1 MPRDNAS
8 SPGLTVTIGQYT
20 SAGRKPANQDFIGA
34 LVPEGPTRLLKGI
47 TLAVADGISSSPVSR
62 EAAETAVKSLLT
74 DYYCT
79 SDAWTV
85 KIAASR
91 VIAAT
96 NSWLHGMNRAAR
108 IGDMDR
114 GHVCTLSALILK
126 GRHAHVLHV
135 GDSRIW
141 RISGGALEPLTE
153 DHRVTLSSVESY
165 LGRAMG
171 ADAAVEIDY
180 SRLNLAAGDVFVLTT
195 DGVHDHWQPRQV
207 TQVVRESETL
217 DAAAEAIAIA
227 ALDAGSADNLSIQIV
242 RVEALH
248 AADAS
253 DILAEST
260 SLSVP
265 PLPRVGGVLDGFR
278 ILRQIH
284 TNHRSHIFLAAA
296 PDGEKVALKI
306 PATDA
311 KEDPAWL
318 RRFLMEEWIARRL
331 DSPHVLKAAEAPGAR
346 SGLYVL
352 NEYIEGQTLR
362 QRMHDGGP
370 PSLTEFRDIMSQA
383 IRGVRAFHRKQMLH
397 QDLRPENLM
406 IDAEGTLKI
415 IDFGATRVAGVQ
427 EALPDLGEEIL
438 GTLQYTA
445 PEYFSGDPVG
455 PRSDQFSLG
464 VIAYE
469 MLTGRLPYGADVGR
483 VRNRRDVAR
492 LKYRSACEGRNNV
505 PDWIDAALR
514 RATHPDPTRRFAALS
529 EFEAALR
536 EPGEPGSSRHRP
548 LAERHPVR
556 FWQGV
561 SAMLALAC
569 LALLLT
575 R

>member
-1 MPRDNAS
+1 MPRDSATITN
-8 SPGLTVTIGQYT
+8 LTVSIGQYST
-20 SAGRKPANQDFIGA
+20 AGRKETNQDFSDA
-34 LVPEGPTRLLKGI
+34 RVPEGNALLLKGV
-47 TLAVADGISSSPVSR
+47 TLAIADGISTSPVSR
-62 EAAETAVKSLLT
+62 EAAEIAVKSLLT

-96 NSWLHGMNRAAR
+96 NSWLHGLNRAAR
-108 IGDMDR
+108 IGDIDR

-126 GRHAHVLHV
+126 GRNAHLLHV

-141 RISGGALEPLTE
+141 RVSGGALEPLTE
-153 DHRVTLSSVESY
+153 DHRVTLSSVETY

-171 ADAAVEIDY
+171 VEPAVEIDY
-180 SRLNLAAGDVFVLTT
+180 ARLGLVPGDVFLLTT
-195 DGVHDHWQPRQV
+195 DGVHEHWQPRG
-207 TQVVRESETL
+207 VVAAIRSAETL
-217 DAAAEAIAIA
+217 DAAAETIVQE
-227 ALDAGSADNLSIQIV
+227 ALDAGSDDNLSVQIV
-242 RVEALH
+242 RVESLPN
-248 AADAS
+248 ADAS

-260 SLSVP
+260 ALPVP
-265 PLPRVGGVLDGFR
+265 PLPRIGDRIDGFR

-284 TNHRSHIFLAAA
+284 ANHRSHIFLAAA
-296 PDGEKVALKI
+296 PNGRRVTLKI

-331 DSPHVLKAAEAPGAR
+331 DSPHVLKAAEAPETR

-352 NEYIEGQTLR
+352 NEFVDGQTLR
-362 QRMHDGGP
+362 QWMHDRDAP
-370 PSLTEFRDIMSQA
+370 TLAESRDIIGQV
-383 IRGVRAFHRKQMLH
+383 IRGLRAFHRKQMLH
-397 QDLRPENLM
+397 QDLRPENVM
-406 IDAEGTLKI
+406 IDNDGTVKI

-427 EALPDLGEEIL
+427 EALRETGEEIL
-438 GTLQYTA
+438 GTLQYAA

-469 MLTGRLPYGADVGR
+469 MLTGRLPYGAEVGR

-492 LKYRSACEGRNNV
+492 LKYRSACDGLNNIPV
-505 PDWIDAALR
+505 WVDDALR
-514 RATHPDPTRRFAALS
+514 RATHPDPTRRFDALS
-529 EFEAALR
+529 ELEAALR
-536 EPGEPGSSRHRP
+536 APGGSAPRQRP

-561 SAMLALAC
+561 SGLLAAAC